1 MHCGQEPRYRWRL
14 FELSSAMFYDLLCD
28 QFLWMFHVHMEK
40 HVYSWVI
47 GEYVPYVSRRSNLFK
62 FSASLL
68 IFCLLREVWHS
79 VPLWQCTRQPFF
91 VILSI
96 FTLGILKW
104 CYEGHTSL
112 KLLKLLVNCTFYP
125 FIFNNTFF
133 FPWKSNINVI
143 MLAFFWL
150 IFTWYIFLCYFAF
163 LLSGAF
169 SKKEVVWY
177 RGKKYRL

>member
-1 MHCGQEPRYRWRL
+1 MTTLWTFFSDVLWSTLWSVFMNVPCTHGEACV
-14 FELSSAMFYDLLCD
+14 FLSCWGVCSICLPQIKLVQIFCILTD
-28 QFLWMFHVHMEK
+28 FLSIERGMTQCPTLT
-40 HVYSWVI
+40 VYS
-47 GEYVPYVSRRSNLFK
+47 S
-62 FSASLL
+62 
-68 IFCLLREVWHS
+68 
-79 VPLWQCTRQPFF
+79 TFF